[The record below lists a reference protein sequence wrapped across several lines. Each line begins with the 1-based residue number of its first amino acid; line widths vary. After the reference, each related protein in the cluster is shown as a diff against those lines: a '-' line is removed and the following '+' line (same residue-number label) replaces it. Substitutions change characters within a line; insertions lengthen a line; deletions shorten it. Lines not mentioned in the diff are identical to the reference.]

1 MPYQRYKFD
10 ATECSSKILDD
21 IDIQLL
27 YITRSGYDRHW
38 QSVMHSHPFTE
49 FFYVVSGMGKFNIE
63 GKSFSVKEDDFV
75 VINPNVMHTEFA
87 DGKNALE
94 YIVLGIEGISF
105 QQSSHNKDYSLY
117 NLKNQR
123 NEILFY
129 LKSIIQELHE
139 KKEGYV
145 DICMDLLEVFIL
157 LLRRS
162 TKSTLT
168 FPSVNKISRECRFI
182 EQYLDE
188 HFADDITLETLST
201 LTHMNKYYMVH
212 AFKKYKG
219 ISPINYLTDRRIAE
233 AKHLL
238 ESTNYPIAKIADATG
253 FSSQS
258 YFSQVFRKETGVSPI
273 LYRKL
278 GTQ

>member
-10 ATECSSKILDD
+10 AAECTSKILEE

-49 FFYVVSGMGKFNIE
+49 FFYVVSGAGTFNIE
-63 GKSFSVKEDDFV
+63 GASFSVKEDDFI

-105 QQSSHNKDYSLY
+105 QQSGHSKDYSLY
-117 NLKNQR
+117 NLKNNR
-123 NEILFY
+123 HEILFY
-129 LKSIIQELHE
+129 LRSIIRELHE
-139 KKEGYV
+139 KKDGYI

-157 LLRRS
+157 LVRRS
-162 TKSTLT
+162 TRSALT
-168 FPSVNKISRECRFI
+168 FPSSDKASRECRFI

-188 HFADDITLETLST
+188 HFADDITLETLSE

-219 ISPINYLTDRRIAE
+219 VSPIKYLIDRRITE
-233 AKHLL
+233 AKYLL
-238 ESTNYPIAKIADATG
+238 ESTDYPISKIAETTG

-258 YFSQVFRKETGVSPI
+258 YFSQVFRKEMGVSPVQ
-273 LYRKL
+273 YRKL
-278 GTQ
+278 GT